1 MVNPRVLIALGSMMR
16 SDDSDDRNLIM
27 VAFVP
32 LVIIMLLLVMVV
44 YILLAPIGFLAGI
57 FFPEEAA
64 AAEDL
69 KAEYG
74 YILKDLE
81 EYGGYTWP
89 SISGGETSG
98 NHGQQSNVTID
109 PAEIEAL
116 LGDLDIPP
124 GKQKLIYN
132 ALSLVGKVDYFWGGK
147 SKAGWNDAWGEPR
160 VVSAAGSKNTG
171 KIMPY
176 GLDCSGFVDWAF
188 KTSGYGNIMAGGT
201 SYQWGQCS
209 AIKEENLQPGD
220 LAFKNPPGKNGVNHV
235 GIYLGE
241 RDGRHL
247 YVHCAGG
254 QGVTVDSWSGF
265 VYFRRPLIDFGK

>member
-1 MVNPRVLIALGSMMR
+1 MADPKLAWLTLKMLTQ
-16 SDDSDDRNLIM
+16 DDEDHK
-27 VAFVP
+27 
-32 LVIIMLLLVMVV
+32 LVITAILVPTVFLIFLLVVVV
-44 YILLAPIGFLAGI
+44 YLLITPLNWLTGL
-57 FFPEEAA
+57 FFPQEAA
-64 AAEDL
+64 AAEQF
-69 KAEYG
+69 KAEYD
-74 YILKDLE
+74 YIIKDLE
-81 EYGGYTWP
+81 EYGGYIWP
-89 SISGGETSG
+89 STDGSDNEQ
-98 NHGQQSNVTID
+98 NKVTID

-116 LGDLDIPP
+116 ISQLDIPI

-201 SYQWGQCS
+201 GYQWGQCNP
-209 AIKEENLQPGD
+209 IKEENLQPGD

-241 RDGRHL
+241 QNGQHL

-254 QGVTVDSWSGF
+254 EGVTVDSWSGF
-265 VYFRRPLIDFGK
+265 VYFRRPIIDFEKEK